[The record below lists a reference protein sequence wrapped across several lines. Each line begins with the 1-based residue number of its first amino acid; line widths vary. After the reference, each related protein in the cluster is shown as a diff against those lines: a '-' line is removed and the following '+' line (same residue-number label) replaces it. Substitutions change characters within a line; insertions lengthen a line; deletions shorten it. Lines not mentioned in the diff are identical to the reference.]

1 MGFRTVIIKKRSK
14 LDVKLNY
21 LVCRSD
27 EETRVFIPEIN
38 TLILESTAISL
49 TSALI
54 SELTKNGVKII
65 FCDEKHNPES
75 ELVSYYQNY
84 NSSKKIKQQMCWN
97 ENVKQM
103 IWSKIVKEK
112 LTQQRNFLKELELF
126 EEADLLSDYIE
137 EVKLNDITNREGFG
151 AKVYFNAIFGMSF
164 SRRKISNINRALNY
178 GYSILFSCFNRE
190 ITKYGYLTQLGIW
203 HKNEYNFFN
212 LSSDLMEPFRV
223 LVDRVAIDINE
234 EDLEYK
240 FKMLSIL
247 ERKVKI
253 GGKEQL
259 LENAISIYCNSVFDA
274 LNKGDEQLIL
284 FYEL

>member
-97 ENVKQM
+97 ENIKQK
-103 IWSKIVKEK
+103 IWSKIIKEK
-112 LTQQRNFLKELELF
+112 LTQQRNFLRELELF
-126 EEADLLSDYIE
+126 EEADLLSVYIE

-178 GYSILFSCFNRE
+178 GYSILLSCFNRE

-223 LVDRVAIDINE
+223 LVDRVAIDIDE
-234 EDLEYK
+234 EDLDYK
-240 FKMLSIL
+240 FKMLCIL